1 MVVSWHSSF
10 AALYRHSNM
19 IRTIIFVVLS
29 ISPLFLSINWSASSL
44 YIFNQTVFAFQPSN
58 QYQEEQQQQQEILLP
73 LLSSSSSSNDSSDS
87 VTNTNTSG
95 HPTSPPLQDSQRGT
109 TAAITVEIVLGGA
122 LLGNK
127 SYHPNPLIIGPN
139 TTIIWHNTDEIL
151 HTVASGL
158 GTEDNMRGKEFDS
171 PIIIPGETYIH
182 TFTEIG
188 EYPYFCVLHPAMVG
202 KIIIMRNE
210 I

>member
-1 MVVSWHSSF
+1 MVSWHSSF

-19 IRTIIFVVLS
+19 IRTIIFVLLS
-29 ISPLFLSINWSASSL
+29 ISSLFLSTNWSASSL

-58 QYQEEQQQQQEILLP
+58 QQQEGRQRQEIL
-73 LLSSSSSSNDSSDS
+73 LLSSSSNDPSDS

-95 HPTSPPLQDSQRGT
+95 HPSSPRQDSQRGT
-109 TAAITVEIVLGGA
+109 TATITVEIVLGGA

-127 SYHPNPLIIGPN
+127 SYDPNPLITGPN

-151 HTVASGL
+151 YTVASGL

-171 PIIIPGETYIH
+171 PIIIIIPGKTYIH
-182 TFTEIG
+182 TFAEIG

-202 KIIIMRNE
+202 KIIIIRNE
-210 I
+210 T

>member
-1 MVVSWHSSF
+1 MVSWHSSF

-19 IRTIIFVVLS
+19 IRTIIFVLLS
-29 ISPLFLSINWSASSL
+29 ISSLFLSINWSASSL

-58 QYQEEQQQQQEILLP
+58 QHQEERQQQQEIL
-73 LLSSSSSSNDSSDS
+73 LLSSSSSSNDSSHS
-87 VTNTNTSG
+87 VTNTNTNTSG
-95 HPTSPPLQDSQRGT
+95 HPSPLQDSQRGT
-109 TAAITVEIVLGGA
+109 TATITVEIVLGGA

-127 SYHPNPLIIGPN
+127 SYDPNPLIIGPN
-139 TTIIWHNTDEIL
+139 TTIIWHNADEIL
-151 HTVASGL
+151 HTVTSGL

-171 PIIIPGETYIH
+171 PIIIPGKTYIH
-182 TFTEIG
+182 TFAEIG

-202 KIIIMRNE
+202 KIIIIRNE

>member
-19 IRTIIFVVLS
+19 IRTIIFVLLS
-29 ISPLFLSINWSASSL
+29 ISSLFLSTNWSASSL

-58 QYQEEQQQQQEILLP
+58 QQQEERRQQQEILL
-73 LLSSSSSSNDSSDS
+73 LSSSSNDSSDS
-87 VTNTNTSG
+87 VTNTNASG
-95 HPTSPPLQDSQRGT
+95 RPSSPRQDSQRGT
-109 TAAITVEIVLGGA
+109 TATITVEIVLGGA

-127 SYHPNPLIIGPN
+127 SYDPNPLITGPN
-139 TTIIWHNTDEIL
+139 TTIIWHNADEIL
-151 HTVASGL
+151 YTVTSGL

-171 PIIIPGETYIH
+171 LIIIIPGKTYIH
-182 TFTEIG
+182 TFAEIG

-202 KIIIMRNE
+202 RIIIIRNE
-210 I
+210 T

>member
-1 MVVSWHSSF
+1 MVSWHSSF

-19 IRTIIFVVLS
+19 IRTIIFVLLS
-29 ISPLFLSINWSASSL
+29 ISSLFLSTNWSASSL

-58 QYQEEQQQQQEILLP
+58 QQQEGRQRQEIL
-73 LLSSSSSSNDSSDS
+73 LLSSSSNDPSDS

-95 HPTSPPLQDSQRGT
+95 HPSSPRQDSQRGT
-109 TAAITVEIVLGGA
+109 TATITVEIVLGGA

-127 SYHPNPLIIGPN
+127 SYDPNPLITGPN
-139 TTIIWHNTDEIL
+139 ATIIWHNTDEIL
-151 HTVASGL
+151 YTVTSGL

-171 PIIIPGETYIH
+171 PIIIIPGKTYIH
-182 TFTEIG
+182 TFAEIG

-202 KIIIMRNE
+202 KIIIIRNE
-210 I
+210 T

>member
-1 MVVSWHSSF
+1 MMVSWHSSF

-19 IRTIIFVVLS
+19 IRTIMFVVLS
-29 ISPLFLSINWSASSL
+29 ISSLFLSTNWSASSSL

-58 QYQEEQQQQQEILLP
+58 QHQEEGQQQQEILL
-73 LLSSSSSSNDSSDS
+73 LLSSSSSNDPSDS
-87 VTNTNTSG
+87 VTNTNTSTSG
-95 HPTSPPLQDSQRGT
+95 HPSSPPLQDSQRGT
-109 TAAITVEIVLGGA
+109 TATITVEIVLGGA
-122 LLGNK
+122 VLGNK
-127 SYHPNPLIIGPN
+127 SYHPNPLITGPN

-171 PIIIPGETYIH
+171 PIIAPGETYIH

-202 KIIIMRNE
+202 KIIVNYQR
-210 I
+210 

>member
-1 MVVSWHSSF
+1 MVSSHSSF

-19 IRTIIFVVLS
+19 IRTIIFVLLS
-29 ISPLFLSINWSASSL
+29 ISSLFLSTNWSASSL

-58 QYQEEQQQQQEILLP
+58 QQQEGRQRQEIL
-73 LLSSSSSSNDSSDS
+73 LLSSSSNDPSDS

-95 HPTSPPLQDSQRGT
+95 HPSSPRQDSQRGT
-109 TAAITVEIVLGGA
+109 TATITVEIVLGGA

-127 SYHPNPLIIGPN
+127 SYDPNPLITGPN

-151 HTVASGL
+151 YTVTSGL

-171 PIIIPGETYIH
+171 PIIIIPGKTYIH
-182 TFTEIG
+182 TFAEIG

-202 KIIIMRNE
+202 KIIIIRNE
-210 I
+210 T

>member
-1 MVVSWHSSF
+1 MVSWHSSF
-10 AALYRHSNM
+10 APLYRHSNM

-29 ISPLFLSINWSASSL
+29 ISSLFLSINWSASSSL

-58 QYQEEQQQQQEILLP
+58 RHQEERQQQEILL
-73 LLSSSSSSNDSSDS
+73 LSSSSSNDPSDN

-95 HPTSPPLQDSQRGT
+95 HSSSPPLQDSQRGT
-109 TAAITVEIVLGGA
+109 TATITVEIVVGGA

-127 SYHPNPLIIGPN
+127 SYHPNPLIAGPN
-139 TTIIWHNTDEIL
+139 ATIIWHNTDEIF

-171 PIIIPGETYIH
+171 PIIIPGKTYIH

-202 KIIIMRNE
+202 KIIIIRNE

>member
-1 MVVSWHSSF
+1 MIVSWHSSS

-29 ISPLFLSINWSASSL
+29 VSSLFLSTNWSASSSL

-58 QYQEEQQQQQEILLP
+58 QHQEERQQQIL

-95 HPTSPPLQDSQRGT
+95 HPSSPLQDSQTGT
-109 TAAITVEIVLGGA
+109 TATITVEIVLGGA

-127 SYHPNPLIIGPN
+127 SYDPNPLITGPN
-139 TTIIWHNTDEIL
+139 TTIIWHNADEIL
-151 HTVASGL
+151 HTVTSGL
-158 GTEDNMRGKEFDS
+158 GTEDNMKGMEFNS
-171 PIIIPGETYIH
+171 PIIIPGKTYIH
-182 TFTEIG
+182 TFSEIG
-188 EYPYFCVLHPAMVG
+188 EYPYFCILHPAMVG
-202 KIIIMRNE
+202 KIIIIRNE
-210 I
+210 T

>member
-1 MVVSWHSSF
+1 MMVSWHSSF

-19 IRTIIFVVLS
+19 IRTIIFVLLS
-29 ISPLFLSINWSASSL
+29 ISSLFLSTNWSASSL

-58 QYQEEQQQQQEILLP
+58 QQQEGRQRQEIL
-73 LLSSSSSSNDSSDS
+73 LLSSSSNDPSDS

-95 HPTSPPLQDSQRGT
+95 HPSSPRQDSQRGT
-109 TAAITVEIVLGGA
+109 TATITVEIVLGGA

-127 SYHPNPLIIGPN
+127 SYDPNPLITGPN

-151 HTVASGL
+151 YTVASGL
-158 GTEDNMRGKEFDS
+158 GTEDIMRGKEFDS
-171 PIIIPGETYIH
+171 PIIIIIPGKTYIH
-182 TFTEIG
+182 TFAEIG

-202 KIIIMRNE
+202 KIIIIRNE
-210 I
+210 T

>member
-1 MVVSWHSSF
+1 MVSWHSYF
-10 AALYRHSNM
+10 AALYRHCNM

-29 ISPLFLSINWSASSL
+29 VSSLFLSTNWSASSP

-58 QYQEEQQQQQEILLP
+58 QHQEERQQEILLLL
-73 LLSSSSSSNDSSDS
+73 LLSSSSSSNDPSDS

-95 HPTSPPLQDSQRGT
+95 HPSSPPLQDSQRGT
-109 TAAITVEIVLGGA
+109 TATITVEIVLGGA
-122 LLGNK
+122 LFGNK
-127 SYHPNPLIIGPN
+127 SYHPNPLITGPN
-139 TTIIWHNTDEIL
+139 TTIIWHNADEIL

-171 PIIIPGETYIH
+171 PIIAPGETYIH
-182 TFTEIG
+182 TFAEIG

-202 KIIIMRNE
+202 KIIINYQK
-210 I
+210 

>member
-1 MVVSWHSSF
+1 MVSWHSSF

-19 IRTIIFVVLS
+19 IRTIMFVVLS
-29 ISPLFLSINWSASSL
+29 ISSLFLSTNWSASSSL

-58 QYQEEQQQQQEILLP
+58 QQQEGRQWQEILL
-73 LLSSSSSSNDSSDS
+73 LSSSSSNDSSHS

-95 HPTSPPLQDSQRGT
+95 HPSSPLQDSQRGT
-109 TAAITVEIVLGGA
+109 TTAAMTVEIVLGGA

-127 SYHPNPLIIGPN
+127 SYAPNPLITGPN

-171 PIIIPGETYIH
+171 PIIIPGKTYIH
-182 TFTEIG
+182 TFSEIG
-188 EYPYFCVLHPAMVG
+188 EYPYFCELHPAMVG
-202 KIIIMRNE
+202 KIIIIRNE